1 MNKIT
6 QAAYVLGH
14 SSAEMQRLIFQA
26 AVLRPLTERL
36 IRDAGIRPGMRV
48 LDLGCGAGDVTMLV
62 AEVVGVSGNV
72 IGIDRS
78 PEALA
83 LAQKRVGDTPH
94 HNITFAQC
102 AVEDY
107 ADTASFDAVIGR
119 YVLDPSMRSCRL
131 SARCNAAVATRWHSS
146 LA

>member
-1 MNKIT
+1 MSSDI
-6 QAAYVLGH
+6 

-36 IRDAGIRPGMRV
+36 MRNAGIRPGMRV

-78 PEALA
+78 PEAIA

-94 HNITFAQC
+94 DNITFAQC

-107 ADTASFDAVIGR
+107 AGTASFDAVSLDSSVSIGIKSSVAIPIWASCGKR
-119 YVLDPSMRSCRL
+119 LRMPSASQ
-131 SARCNAAVATRWHSS
+131 V
-146 LA
+146 